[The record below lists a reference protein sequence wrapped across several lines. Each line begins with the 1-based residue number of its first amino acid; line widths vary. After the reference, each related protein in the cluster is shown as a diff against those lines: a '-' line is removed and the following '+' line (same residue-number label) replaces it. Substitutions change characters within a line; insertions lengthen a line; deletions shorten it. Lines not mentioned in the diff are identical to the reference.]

1 VKIFVASASFAR
13 NTLLLKEL
21 NTLGFPVTLGKLR
34 VPQRELSE
42 GELLEQ
48 FGDHEILLLG
58 RTPLSRQTVEQLGSL
73 KFVSAYGVGLDH
85 VDKRALLDHGIQLGW
100 TPGVNRRAVA
110 EMVVGIILNHG
121 RNLSVSYQR
130 MEQSHWIKD
139 GGIGLD
145 GQTIGIIG
153 MGAIGSELV
162 KMLEPWDLKIIYY
175 DIVDRAAVAG
185 RGQKASF
192 DEVMI
197 RSDIISL
204 HVPLTPETHLM
215 INRET
220 LKLAQK
226 SALLINTSRGTVVDF
241 EGTCE
246 AVLSGQL
253 GGFAVDVY
261 EQEPFLGAPWK
272 HPRIYMTPHVGGNS
286 QQAVLLMGR
295 AAIAQIQQFMQ

>member
-1 VKIFVASASFAR
+1 M
-13 NTLLLKEL
+13 
-21 NTLGFPVTLGKLR
+21 TLGQPR
-34 VPQRELSE
+34 VPQRELNE
-42 GELLEQ
+42 GELLDQ
-48 FGDHEILLLG
+48 FRDHEILLLG
-58 RTPLSRQTVEQLGSL
+58 RTPLSRQTIEKLSSL
-73 KFVSAYGVGLDH
+73 KFVSTYGVGLDH
-85 VDKRALLDHGIQLGW
+85 IDRLALVDHGIQLGW

-110 EMVVGIILNHG
+110 EMVLGMMLNHG

-130 MEQSHWIKD
+130 MQQSHWVKD
-139 GGIGLD
+139 GGKGLD
-145 GQTIGIIG
+145 GQTVGIIG

-162 KMLEPWDLKIIYY
+162 RMLVPWDLQVIYH

-185 RGQKASF
+185 RGQRARF
-192 DEVMI
+192 DEVMTQ
-197 RSDIISL
+197 SDIITL

-215 INRET
+215 VNRET

-241 EGTCE
+241 EGACE
-246 AVLSGQL
+246 AVLSSQL

-286 QQAVLLMGR
+286 HQAVLLMGR
-295 AAIAQIQQFMQ
+295 AAISQIDGFIRREPL